1 MAVLNPDGAVLYPEP
16 ATGDATGGR
25 TAAEPIL
32 TAARSAPNGTVRRR
46 LGSAGTPVIT
56 AYQTTAAPPLIV
68 SVSLSEA
75 DLLVEWRREAIGS
88 FGAFGLFV
96 LFVAGGVVVAL
107 RQIDRRVAA
116 EAALRETEERTRF
129 ALDAARVGTWEID
142 LTTGEANWSRTLE
155 RLHGVKPGQFGR
167 TFGAFLELIHPEDR
181 QQVER
186 TIQQATIDR
195 TDADILYR
203 AKWPDGTIRWMSGV
217 GRTFCD
223 AAGIPVRTA
232 GVSMDVTER
241 HLLDEQSRQSQK
253 LESIGQLAAGVAHD
267 FNNLLTA
274 ILGHCELLDDTLP
287 EASTAAQNS
296 VDEIRRASER
306 AASLTGQLL
315 AFGRRQMLAPRV
327 MDLGASLTAV
337 EPMLRRLIREDI
349 AIAVRVQPNLV
360 HVSIDPGQVEQV
372 IVNLALN
379 ARDAMPEGGCLTLE
393 LANVVL
399 DDAYV
404 QRACGSPRRTV
415 RDARGQRHWLRHER
429 NDAGAHLRAVLHDK
443 GTRQGDRPRTR
454 DGVRDRQTERWLH
467 LGVQRAWSRID
478 LQGLSA
484 RCRRARRGSGTIG
497 RDQHF
502 GGT

>member
-1 MAVLNPDGAVLYPEP
+1 M
-16 ATGDATGGR
+16 
-25 TAAEPIL
+25 
-32 TAARSAPNGTVRRR
+32 
-46 LGSAGTPVIT
+46 
-56 AYQTTAAPPLIV
+56 
-68 SVSLSEA
+68 
-75 DLLVEWRREAIGS
+75 
-88 FGAFGLFV
+88 
-96 LFVAGGVVVAL
+96 VVAL
-107 RQIDRRVAA
+107 RQINQRIAA

-142 LTTGEANWSRTLE
+142 LTAGDVSWSPTLE

-167 TFGAFLELIHPEDR
+167 TFGTFLELIHPEDR

-274 ILGHCELLDDTLP
+274 ILGHCELLADTLP

-349 AIAVRVQPNLV
+349 AIDVRVQPNLA
-360 HVSIDPGQVEQV
+360 HVNIDPGQVEQV

-404 QRACGSPRRTV
+404 Q
-415 RDARGQRHWLRHER
+415 QH
-429 NDAGAHLRAVLHDK
+429 AGARAGRFAMLAVSDTGTGMSADTQARIFEPFFTTKEQGK
-443 GTRQGDRPRTR
+443 GTG
-454 DGVRDRQTERWLH
+454 
-467 LGVQRAWSRID
+467 LGLATVYGIVKQSGGYIWVYSEPGHGSTFKVYLPAAD
-478 LQGLSA
+478 APVAEAAPSA
-484 RCRRARRGSGTIG
+484 

-502 GGT
+502 GWQ